1 MIGSKSV
8 LLDCTQDQSYI
19 QGMCLLYKHCDIS
32 RNDRIHNAFNGMD
45 SFRFKASA
53 QEWAITSITAV
64 KELFDSRA
72 SLLHYCLTRVMHSL
86 DGKHKT
92 VQYKIAEDLNALSAD
107 DDVNIYDLIQTY
119 ASMIASVGESTPKPA
134 LAIQDDS
141 CHNCG
146 ELGHHSHQCTKDAS
160 NKDASSS
167 GRAKAKASESPF
179 ERTQVRF
186 LRHQEQSH
194 RS

>member
-1 MIGSKSV
+1 
-8 LLDCTQDQSYI
+8 
-19 QGMCLLYKHCDIS
+19 MCLLYKHCDIS

-53 QEWAITSITAV
+53 QEWAITSITAI
-64 KELFDSRA
+64 KELFGSRA
-72 SLLHYCLTRVMHSL
+72 SFLHYYLTRVMQSL

-119 ASMIASVGESTPKPA
+119 ASMIASVGESTTKPA
-134 LAIQDDS
+134 LAIQDDR

-160 NKDASSS
+160 NKDTSNS
-167 GRAKAKASESPF
+167 GRVKGKGRRESTKGLKCDF
-179 ERTQVRF
+179 CGIKN
-186 LRHQEQSH
+186 SH
-194 RS
+194 IEADCQIRW